1 MGGDG
6 CRILASSKDMLE
18 DQVAGLVKRGDL
30 FFSEEKE
37 PFVLDYRSAHG
48 RSSSSGAAV
57 KRSIDGA
64 PKENTEHATDGEWA
78 IAEYTGAGKRQENT
92 SSKGVSFSGMGTSS
106 SLMRH
111 SNAGDRNKAKPRW
124 HPPWELGAV
133 ISGHVGWVRAIA
145 VDPSNEWFVTGSAD
159 RTIKIW
165 DLAKACT
172 ASEGSLKL
180 TLTGH
185 VDTIRALAV
194 SSRHPYLFSA
204 AEDKQVKCWDL
215 ESNKVVR
222 HYHGHLSGVHSLAL
236 HPTLDILVT
245 GGRDSAARVWDMRS
259 RAEIHV
265 LTGHKDSVS
274 SILTNS
280 VDPQVI
286 TASHDSTIKLWDL
299 AAGKC
304 MTTLTHHK
312 KGVRALAACPREATF
327 VSASADCLKKW
338 QLRDGKFLKNFTGH
352 DAIVNTVAIND
363 DEVCISGG
371 DDGSMRFWD
380 TSSGHLFQ
388 REQAVPQ
395 PGSLDAEAGIF
406 ASCFDLSGSRYISC
420 EADKSIK
427 IWKEDEAAVEDV
439 TED

>member
-1 MGGDG
+1 
-6 CRILASSKDMLE
+6 MLKE
-18 DQVAGLVKRGDL
+18 SVAGLVNRGDIL
-30 FFSEEKE
+30 FSEEKE
-37 PFVLDYRSAHG
+37 SYVLDNRRSREGKG
-48 RSSSSGAAV
+48 RSSSSGAADKQDAASGV
-57 KRSIDGA
+57 KFGPSQ
-64 PKENTEHATDGEWA
+64 
-78 IAEYTGAGKRQENT
+78 GAGGDWAMTEYSGEEQRRAGAAAQKKT
-92 SSKGVSFSGMGTSS
+92 SFGKGAAISS
-106 SLMRH
+106 SMVRH
-111 SNAGDRNKAKPRW
+111 SNVRDRKVVKPRW
-124 HPPWELGAV
+124 HPPWELSAV

-185 VDTIRALAV
+185 IDTIRALAV
-194 SSRHPYLFSA
+194 SNRHPYLFSA

-215 ESNKVVR
+215 EANKVVR
-222 HYHGHLSGVHSLAL
+222 HYHGHLSGVHSLSL

-245 GGRDSAARVWDMRS
+245 GGRDSVARVWDMRT
-259 RAEIHV
+259 RAEVHV
-265 LTGHKDSVS
+265 LTGHTDSVS

-280 VDPQVI
+280 VDPQVV

-312 KGVRALAACPREATF
+312 KGVRALAVNPREATF
-327 VSASADCLKKW
+327 VSASADSIKKW
-338 QLRDGKFLKNFTGH
+338 QLRDGKFLKNFSGH
-352 DAIVNTVAIND
+352 NAIVNTVAIND
-363 DEVCISGG
+363 DGVCISGG

-380 TSSGHLFQ
+380 SASGHLFQ
-388 REQAVPQ
+388 QDKAKPQ

-406 ASCFDLSGSRYISC
+406 ASSFDMSGSRYISC
-420 EADKSIK
+420 EADKTVK
-427 IWKEDEAAVEDV
+427 IWRENPEAAEDVEDS
-439 TED
+439 